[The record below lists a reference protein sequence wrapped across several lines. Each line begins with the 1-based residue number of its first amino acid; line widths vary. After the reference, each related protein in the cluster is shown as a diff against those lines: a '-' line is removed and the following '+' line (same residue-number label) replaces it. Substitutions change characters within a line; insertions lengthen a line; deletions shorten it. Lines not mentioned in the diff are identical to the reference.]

1 MRCPPSPR
9 DGVKD
14 ATYLRINII
23 DLVDGSIDITL
34 VNRMPDLNS
43 SLNRLILHDSQA
55 CFFREFHRCVR
66 VPMTDKVIHNQEINV
81 STKPISIVSTPM

>member
-1 MRCPPSPR
+1 
-9 DGVKD
+9 
-14 ATYLRINII
+14 
-23 DLVDGSIDITL
+23 

-43 SLNRLILHDSQA
+43 SLNRLILYDRQA

-81 STKPISIVSTPM
+81 STKPVSIISTPT